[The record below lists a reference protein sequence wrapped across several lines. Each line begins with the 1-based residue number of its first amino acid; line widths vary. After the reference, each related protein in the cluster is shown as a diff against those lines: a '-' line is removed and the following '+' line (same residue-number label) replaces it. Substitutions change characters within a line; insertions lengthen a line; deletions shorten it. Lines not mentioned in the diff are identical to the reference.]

1 MSMSNQKKWFL
12 EVHPET
18 LIISNATQ
26 SEDGSWPRV
35 EVDNEIATEWLTGC
49 CGFKYQI
56 YKIGTTY
63 CLGPKISEHKR
74 IRPIQ
79 PDEQPFVR
87 YTIWYQQNEIW
98 CEGINEITVYAV
110 ASDNELII
118 RDKILVQESKQQ
130 WIQPD
135 NTTLYCDYG
144 HVFARLRI

>member
-1 MSMSNQKKWFL
+1 MSNQKKWFL

-56 YKIGTTY
+56 YKIGSTY

-74 IRPIQ
+74 IRQIQ
-79 PDEQPFVR
+79 TEEQPFVR

-98 CEGINEITVYAV
+98 CEDIDSITVYAV

-118 RDKILVQESKQQ
+118 QDKILVQPSKQQ

-135 NTTLYCDYG
+135 NTTLFCDYG

>member
-56 YKIGTTY
+56 YKIGTLH
-63 CLGPKISEHKR
+63 CLGPQISEHKR
-74 IRPIQ
+74 IRQIQ
-79 PDEQPFVR
+79 TEEQPFVR
-87 YTIWYQQNEIW
+87 YTIWYQQSEIW
-98 CEGINEITVYAV
+98 CEDIDSITVYAV

-118 RDKILVQESKQQ
+118 RDKILVQTSKQQ
-130 WIQPD
+130 WAQPD
-135 NTTLYCDYG
+135 DSLLYCDYG

>member
-1 MSMSNQKKWFL
+1 MSNQNKWFL

-56 YKIGTTY
+56 YKIGTLH
-63 CLGPKISEHKR
+63 CLGPQISEHKR
-74 IRPIQ
+74 IRQIQ
-79 PDEQPFVR
+79 TEEQPFVR

-98 CEGINEITVYAV
+98 CEDIDSITVYAV

-118 RDKILVQESKQQ
+118 QDKILVQPSKQQ
-130 WIQPD
+130 WTQPD
-135 NTTLYCDYG
+135 DSLLYCDHG

>member
-1 MSMSNQKKWFL
+1 MSNQKKWFL

-56 YKIGTTY
+56 YKIGTLH
-63 CLGPKISEHKR
+63 CLGPQISEHKR
-74 IRPIQ
+74 IRQIQ
-79 PDEQPFVR
+79 TEEHPFVR

-98 CEGINEITVYAV
+98 CEDIDSITVYAV

>member
-56 YKIGTTY
+56 YKIGTLH
-63 CLGPKISEHKR
+63 CLGPQISEHKR
-74 IRPIQ
+74 IRQIQ
-79 PDEQPFVR
+79 TEEQPFVR

-98 CEGINEITVYAV
+98 CEDIDSITVYAV

-118 RDKILVQESKQQ
+118 QDKILVQPSKQQ
-130 WIQPD
+130 WTQPD
-135 NTTLYCDYG
+135 DSLLYCDY
-144 HVFARLRI
+144 